1 MFAAHGR
8 RGEDNPMTIRIEE
21 LEQLAGRAG
30 WPPSE
35 PWSLAEALLENFG
48 SADPQLRDTLS
59 FILMDRLI
67 EEDLLTRGE
76 RVALLKAAL
85 DDRHLF
91 AGIGESGTDSVFRRS
106 FSVLVMPMVLGPD
119 LGAGELPEDL
129 VVWALDRVLVYARA
143 ERDWRGY
150 VADKGWAHTVAHT
163 ADALWMV
170 GRHPRTP
177 VTRVP
182 DVLCAIHDLATLT
195 YPLGYLEDDRLAF
208 AAYQLMQ
215 SGRLSADAIQAW
227 LDSFQPLT
235 GPDDQAETLGG
246 ANAEHFLRSLY
257 FRFRAKDREHAWLD
271 PIQAALDRF
280 DIFLLYPA
288 PDIESESR

>member
-1 MFAAHGR
+1 
-8 RGEDNPMTIRIEE
+8 MTFRIAE
-21 LEQLAGRAG
+21 LEQLAEGIG
-30 WPPSE
+30 WPPSNA
-35 PWSLAEALLENFG
+35 WSLAEALLENFA
-48 SADPQLRDTLS
+48 SPDLRLRDMLS
-59 FILMDRLI
+59 FTLMDRLI
-67 EEDLLTRGE
+67 EQGLLTLGE
-76 RVALLKAAL
+76 RLALLQAAL

-106 FSVLVMPMVLGPD
+106 FSVLMVPMVLGPD
-119 LGAGELPEDL
+119 LRAGEVPEDL
-129 VVWALDRVLVYARA
+129 VIWALDQLMAYTRS

-150 VADKGWAHTVAHT
+150 VADKGWAHAVAHT
-163 ADALWMV
+163 ADALWIG

-182 DVLCAIHDLATLT
+182 DVLFAIHDLATLT

-208 AAYQLMQ
+208 AAYQIIQ
-215 SGRLSADAIQAW
+215 PGRLRTDAIQAW
-227 LDSFQPLT
+227 LDSFQRPT
-235 GPDDQAETLGG
+235 GADDQVQTLGA

-280 DIFLLYPA
+280 DLFLLYPQ
-288 PDIESESR
+288 PDVE